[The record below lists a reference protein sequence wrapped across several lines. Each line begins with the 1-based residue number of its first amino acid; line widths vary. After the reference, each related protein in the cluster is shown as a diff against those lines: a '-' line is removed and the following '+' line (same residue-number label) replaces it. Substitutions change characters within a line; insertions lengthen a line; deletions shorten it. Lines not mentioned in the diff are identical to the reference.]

1 MSTQPQDTAGT
12 TLPSGTWEV
21 APQASQVKFAAKTMW
36 GLVTVKGSF
45 SSYDGKLEVGPDGT
59 TGTLTIDTASLDTGH
74 GKRDEHLRSR
84 EFFDTATHAQISFTI
99 TGVTARGQ
107 GQVEVVGDLA
117 LPGGPLRLTLPVGV
131 SVANTGR
138 LYLKTSVKVTRAQL
152 HMPWNRLGM
161 MRDPVELTVELE
173 LNKA

>member
-12 TLPSGTWEV
+12 ALQTGSWRV
-21 APQASQVKFAAKTMW
+21 APQASQLKFAAKTMW
-36 GLVTVKGSF
+36 GLVTVRGSF
-45 SSYDGKLEVGPDGT
+45 SSYDGKLQVGPDGA

-74 GKRDEHLRSR
+74 RKRDEHLRSPD
-84 EFFDTATHAQISFTI
+84 FFDTAAHPQISFTI
-99 TGVTARGQ
+99 TSVTARGQ

-117 LPGGPLRLTLPVGV
+117 LPDGSLRLTLPVGV
-131 SVANTGR
+131 NVADTGR
-138 LYLKTSVKVTRAQL
+138 LYLKTSVKATRAQL